1 MNKILNIGIAEDHQ
15 VMIDGLTALLDE
27 FDDLNVTIKANNG
40 KDLLNQLDNHQP
52 DVILMDINMP
62 EMDGIEAS
70 KKVKDKYPHI
80 AILILSMHDELR
92 LIKDCLKAGV
102 DGYLLKETGVDELKA
117 AIMNVANGETHF
129 SKPIADKILIRQSKE
144 KRKPLYRQ
152 AVLPNVLTPKEIEVL
167 QFICEEYTTNEIA
180 AELYISVN
188 TVETHRRH
196 LLEKTKSRNDYF
208 LIGMVGNLS
217 YSPNLE
223 N

>member
-1 MNKILNIGIAEDHQ
+1 MDKILNIGIAEDHQ

-40 KDLLNQLDNHQP
+40 KDLLNQLENLQP

-70 KKVKDKYPHI
+70 KNVKDKYPHI

-117 AIMNVANGETHF
+117 AIMDVANGETHF

-196 LLEKTKSRNDYF
+196 LLEKTKSRNVAGLFRYAMENK
-208 LIGMVGNLS
+208 LL
-217 YSPNLE
+217 LE
-223 N
+223 AKN